1 SEDPTGEVTIRD
13 RAFTYLRDLAF
24 EALLTAPEPLK
35 TVDVARAILDRNDLK
50 IGPGEEAVGNFAA
63 LVRMALD
70 ADPAFLHTQRQWEL
84 VARQPHPE
92 ADRRRPVERAIED
105 TLEMIGRPA
114 RTGVTAPFICALDG
128 REP

>member
-1 SEDPTGEVTIRD
+1 MTLEQTRDANIDADPTAEVTIRD

-35 TVDVARAILDRNDLK
+35 TVDVARAILEQNDLK
-50 IGPGEEAVGNFAA
+50 IGTSEEAVGNFAA

-70 ADPAFLHTQRQWEL
+70 GDPAFLHTHRQWDL
-84 VARQPHPE
+84 LARQSRPD

-105 TLEMIGRPA
+105 ALEMIGRPA
-114 RTGVTAPFICALDG
+114 R
-128 REP
+128 